1 MKIKGKTILGI
12 GGAGFIGSHVVDLLL
27 KEDVGKVIIYDN
39 FSRGTIENLKEA
51 LKDPRCIIFDIGGD
65 ILQTDILDEAVKLS
79 DAVIH
84 LAAVWLLQCQDF
96 PRTAFDVN
104 IRGTFNVLES
114 CVKNNIER
122 LIYSSSS
129 SVYGNAIK
137 KPMNEDHPY
146 NNHTFYG
153 ATKIAGEHMFKSFHR
168 RYGLKGVALRFMNV
182 YGPRQLYNSVY
193 TSVIIRV
200 LDNIKKGISPIVY
213 GDGSQSFDFTNVLDT
228 SRSNIVALK
237 SDVPFGFYNVGRGV
251 GTSIKSLVEMILRI
265 SKSDLEIE
273 YKEVEEEFVT
283 NRLCDPTKTAKDL
296 SFTCEIELE
305 DGLQDLIEW
314 RNNNI

>member
-1 MKIKGKTILGI
+1 MEIRGKTILVI

-65 ILQTDILDEAVKLS
+65 ILQTDILDEAMKLS

-122 LIYSSSS
+122 LIYSSSA

-137 KPMNEDHPY
+137 KSISEDHPY

-153 ATKIAGEHMFKSFHR
+153 ATKIAGEHMFKSLHR
-168 RYGLKGVALRFMNV
+168 RYGLEGLVLRFMNV

-228 SRSNIVALK
+228 ARSNIVALK
-237 SDVPFGFYNVGRGV
+237 SDVPFGFYNVGKGV

-296 SFTCEIELE
+296 SFTCEIGLE